1 MWVDETPY
9 YVTDTWDHEDVASIP
24 TQPVAPTTIIGPSA
38 KVPSCRKRKH
48 GLHVSPQTTNSRTAV
63 TALPHHLTSRSI
75 TQFQQIYERMLL
87 LQPCCIFSRY
97 EFFVISIVTAGHHH
111 PPGQQQQHHP
121 SKNRAEAAVMASPGS
136 NQDNKCIQIL
146 HKLIRHG
153 LGTRYDELHQ
163 DVSHLLVITDIP
175 YMDRDLE

>member
-1 MWVDETPY
+1 MWVDEAPY
-9 YVTDTWDHEDVASIP
+9 YVTDSWDPKDVASLP
-24 TQPVAPTTIIGPSA
+24 TQPVASPIGLS

-48 GLHVSPQTTNSRTAV
+48 GWNHSSPQTTHSSTAV
-63 TALPHHLTSRSI
+63 TALPHHLTSRST
-75 TQFQQIYERMLL
+75 TQFQQIYERILL

-97 EFFVISIVTAGHHH
+97 EFFLVSIVTAGHH
-111 PPGQQQQHHP
+111 PPRQQQQHP
-121 SKNRAEAAVMASPGS
+121 SKKRADAAATAWPGS
-136 NQDNKCIQIL
+136 NQENKCIQIL

-163 DVSHLLVITDIP
+163 DVSHVLVITDTP